1 MDTSFA
7 LSVAEGPHIEPVYI
21 PLTANRGTNQVTRMA
36 ARPESDG
43 TDTWLVNL
51 PPTRRQIRIALF
63 IALALLVGLGATA
76 PFADAPLP
84 RIDAFIPAVEIAVII
99 TDFITA
105 TLLFSQY
112 RIYHSRALLA
122 LASGYLFTALIIIP
136 HVMTF
141 PGVFSPTGLLGA
153 GLQSTAWL
161 YIVWHIGFP
170 IALLI
175 YACLTDEKSTEPS
188 TEAPTAFAVRW
199 SVATVVGLV
208 CGLTWL
214 ATSGQGVLPRVFL
227 DATHIAPLSHY
238 LIAFE
243 VVICVVALALL
254 WRKKR
259 SVLNQWLMVVA
270 LAFVSEL
277 IINGL
282 LISARFTL
290 GWYVSRLFSIVTS
303 TIVLVVLL
311 EETTRLYG
319 RLARSNAMLLREQNN
334 RLMTLDALASSISH
348 EVRQPLAGIVGGGG
362 ALLRYIGGT
371 PPKLD
376 KARAVAEGIVAAGH
390 RASQILDD
398 VRNLFGTAGLQ
409 QSPID
414 MNDLAVKALH
424 ALDSDLKGHN
434 VTTRVELA
442 SQLPA
447 IMGHNGQLEEV
458 IVNLIQNAID
468 AMDSTDTDRRVLQ
481 VRTEHNGDAVSV
493 EIEDTGP
500 GIDPKKSDN
509 VFDVFFTTKPHGM
522 GLGLAICRMIVE
534 RHEGR
539 LVVSSA
545 NPHGAIFRIMLPQMK
560 SPQ

>member
-1 MDTSFA
+1 
-7 LSVAEGPHIEPVYI
+7 
-21 PLTANRGTNQVTRMA
+21 MA
-36 ARPESDG
+36 ARPDSDG

-51 PPTRRQIRIALF
+51 PPTRRQTRIALF
-63 IALALLVGLGATA
+63 VAVALLVGLGATA

-84 RIDAFIPAVEIAVII
+84 RVDAFIPAIEIAVII

-105 TLLFSQY
+105 ALLFSQY

-122 LASGYLFTALIIIP
+122 LASGYLVTALIIIP
-136 HVMTF
+136 HVLTF
-141 PGVFSPTGLLGA
+141 PGAFSPTGLLGA

-161 YIVWHIGFP
+161 YIFWHLGFP
-170 IALLI
+170 VALLI
-175 YACLTDEKSTEPS
+175 YACLRDEKPTEH

-199 SVATVVGLV
+199 SVVIVVSLV

-214 ATSGQGVLPRVFL
+214 VTAGERFLPRVFL
-227 DATHIAPLSHY
+227 DTTHIAPLSHY
-238 LIAFE
+238 LVAFE
-243 VVICVVALALL
+243 VLICVVALALL

-270 LAFVSEL
+270 LALVSEL

-282 LISARFTL
+282 LINARFTL

-334 RLMTLDALASSISH
+334 RLMTLEALAASISH
-348 EVRQPLAGIVGGGG
+348 EVRQPLTAIVGSGS
-362 ALLRYIGGT
+362 ALLRYLKGT
-371 PPKLD
+371 PPKPD
-376 KARAVAEGIVAAGH
+376 KALSTAEGMIAAGR

-398 VRNLFGTAGLQ
+398 IRNLFGTAERA
-409 QSPID
+409 QSPVD
-414 MNDLAVKALH
+414 VNDLVVSSLRT
-424 ALDSDLKGHN
+424 LDSELKKHN
-434 VTTRVELA
+434 ITARVELKTT
-442 SQLPA
+442 LPPV
-447 IMGHNGQLEEV
+447 IGNIGQLQEV

-468 AMDSTDTDRRVLQ
+468 AMDAVDDDRRVLQ
-481 VRTEHNGDAVSV
+481 VRTEHNGGDAISV

-500 GIDPKKSDN
+500 GIDPKKSADI
-509 VFDVFFTTKPHGM
+509 FEAFFTTKPHGM
-522 GLGLAICRMIVE
+522 GLGLAICRMIIE
-534 RHEGR
+534 RHQGQ
-539 LVVSSA
+539 LSVSSA
-545 NPHGAIFRIMLPQMK
+545 NPHGAVCRIKLPQMK

>member
-1 MDTSFA
+1 
-7 LSVAEGPHIEPVYI
+7 
-21 PLTANRGTNQVTRMA
+21 MA

-43 TDTWLVNL
+43 TETWLVNL

-63 IALALLVGLGATA
+63 VAVALLVGLGATT

-84 RIDAFIPAVEIAVII
+84 RVDAFIPAIEIAVII

-112 RIYHSRALLA
+112 RIYHSPALLA

-136 HVMTF
+136 HVLTF
-141 PGVFSPTGLLGA
+141 PGVFSPTGLFGA

-161 YIVWHIGFP
+161 YVFWHAGFP

-175 YACLTDEKSTEPS
+175 YACLRDEKPTEPS
-188 TEAPTAFAVRW
+188 TEVPTAFAVRW
-199 SVATVVGLV
+199 SVGIVVSFV

-214 ATSGQGVLPRVFL
+214 VTAGERFLPRVFL

-243 VVICVVALALL
+243 VLICVVALALL

-270 LAFVSEL
+270 LAFISEL

-319 RLARSNAMLLREQNN
+319 RLARSNALLLREQSN
-334 RLMTLDALASSISH
+334 RLMTLEALASSISH
-348 EVRQPLAGIVGGGG
+348 EVRQPLMAIVAGGG
-362 ALLRYIGGT
+362 ALLRYVGGT

-376 KARAVAEGIVAAGH
+376 KVRAAGEGIVAAGH

-398 VRNLFGTAGLQ
+398 IRNLFGTAELR

-424 ALDSDLKGHN
+424 TLDSELKSHN
-434 VTTRVELA
+434 VTARIRLA
-442 SQLPA
+442 SQLPP
-447 IMGHNGQLEEV
+447 IMGHNGQLQEV
-458 IVNLIQNAID
+458 IVNLIQNAVD

-481 VRTEHNGDAVSV
+481 VRTEHNGDEVSV

-500 GIDPKKSDN
+500 GIDTKKSDN
-509 VFDVFFTTKPHGM
+509 IFIFDVFFTTKPHGM

-545 NPHGAIFRIMLPQMK
+545 NPHGAIFRIMLPQIS

>member
-1 MDTSFA
+1 M
-7 LSVAEGPHIEPVYI
+7 I
-21 PLTANRGTNQVTRMA
+21 
-36 ARPESDG
+36 ARPQSNSAESG
-43 TDTWLVNL
+43 DTWLVNL
-51 PPTRRQIRIALF
+51 PPTRRQTRIALF
-63 IALALLVGLGATA
+63 VAVALLVGLGATA
-76 PFADAPLP
+76 PFADALLP
-84 RIDAFIPAVEIAVII
+84 RIDALIPALEIAVII

-105 TLLFSQY
+105 ALLFSQY

-136 HVMTF
+136 HVLTF
-141 PGVFSPTGLLGA
+141 PGAFSPTGLLGA

-161 YIVWHIGFP
+161 YIFWHVGFP

-175 YACLTDEKSTEPS
+175 YACLSGEKPTEPS

-199 SVATVVGLV
+199 SVVIVVSLV
-208 CGLTWL
+208 CGLTWIGT
-214 ATSGQGVLPRVFL
+214 AGEGFLPRVFL
-227 DATHIAPLSHY
+227 DTTHIAPLSHY

-243 VVICVVALALL
+243 VLICVVALALL

-334 RLMTLDALASSISH
+334 RLMTLEALAASISH
-348 EVRQPLAGIVGGGG
+348 EVRQPLTGITLSGR
-362 ALLRYIGGT
+362 ALLRYLKGT

-376 KARAVAEGIVAAGH
+376 KALSTAEGIIAAGH

-398 VRNLFGTAGLQ
+398 IRNLFGTAERA
-409 QSPID
+409 QSPVD
-414 MNDLAVKALH
+414 VNDLVVSSLR
-424 ALDSDLKGHN
+424 ALDSELKKHN
-434 VTTRVELA
+434 ITARVELKTK
-442 SQLPA
+442 LPPVT
-447 IMGHNGQLEEV
+447 GNSGQLQEV

-468 AMDSTDTDRRVLQ
+468 AMDAVDDDRRVLQ
-481 VRTEHNGDAVSV
+481 VRTEHNGGDAISI

-500 GIDPKKSDN
+500 GIDPKKSADI
-509 VFDVFFTTKPHGM
+509 FEAFFTTKPNGM
-522 GLGLAICRMIVE
+522 GLGLAICRMIIE
-534 RHEGR
+534 RHQGQ
-539 LVVSSA
+539 LSVSSV
-545 NPHGAIFRIMLPQMK
+545 NPHGAVCRIKLPQIK
-560 SPQ
+560 LPY

>member
-1 MDTSFA
+1 
-7 LSVAEGPHIEPVYI
+7 
-21 PLTANRGTNQVTRMA
+21 MA
-36 ARPESDG
+36 ARPETDG

-51 PPTRRQIRIALF
+51 PPTRRQNRITLF
-63 IALALLVGLGATA
+63 VAVALLVGLGATA

-84 RIDAFIPAVEIAVII
+84 RIDAFIPAIEIAVII
-99 TDFITA
+99 TDLITA
-105 TLLFSQY
+105 ALLFSQY

-136 HVMTF
+136 HVLTF
-141 PGVFSPTGLLGA
+141 PGAFSPTGLLGA

-161 YIVWHIGFP
+161 YIFWHVGFP

-175 YACLTDEKSTEPS
+175 YACLSDEKSTETSAETP
-188 TEAPTAFAVRW
+188 AAFAVRW
-199 SVATVVGLV
+199 SVVIVVGLV

-214 ATSGQGVLPRVFL
+214 VTAGEGFLPRVFL
-227 DATHIAPLSHY
+227 DATHVAPLTRY

-243 VVICVVALALL
+243 VLICVVALALL

-282 LISARFTL
+282 LIGARFTL

-334 RLMTLDALASSISH
+334 KLMNLEALAASISH
-348 EVRQPLAGIVGGGG
+348 EVRQPLAGIVASGG
-362 ALLRYIGGT
+362 ALLRFLGGT

-376 KARAVAEGIVAAGH
+376 NARAAAEGIVAAGH

-398 VRNLFGTAGLQ
+398 IRNLFGIAELR

-414 MNDLAVKALH
+414 MNDLVVSSLRT
-424 ALDSDLKGHN
+424 LDSELKKHN
-434 VTTRVELA
+434 ITARVELKTT
-442 SQLPA
+442 LPPV
-447 IMGHNGQLEEV
+447 IGNTGQLQEV

-468 AMDSTDTDRRVLQ
+468 AMDAVDDDRRVLQ
-481 VRTEHNGDAVSV
+481 VRTEHNGDEVSV

-500 GIDPKKSDN
+500 GIDTKKSDN
-509 VFDVFFTTKPHGM
+509 IFDVFFTTKPHGM

-545 NPHGAIFRIMLPQMK
+545 NPHGAIFRIMLPQMS

>member
-1 MDTSFA
+1 M
-7 LSVAEGPHIEPVYI
+7 
-21 PLTANRGTNQVTRMA
+21 TAY
-36 ARPESDG
+36 PKSDG

-51 PPTRRQIRIALF
+51 PPTRRQTRIAF
-63 IALALLVGLGATA
+63 FVAVALLVGLGATA
-76 PFADAPLP
+76 PFADAALP
-84 RIDAFIPAVEIAVII
+84 RIDAFIPAIEIAVII

-105 TLLFSQY
+105 ALLFSQY

-122 LASGYLFTALIIIP
+122 LASGYLFTALIVIP
-136 HVMTF
+136 HVLTF
-141 PGVFSPTGLLGA
+141 PGAFFPTGLLGA
-153 GLQSTAWL
+153 GLQSTGWL
-161 YIVWHIGFP
+161 YIFWHVGFP
-170 IALLI
+170 FALLI
-175 YACLTDEKSTEPS
+175 YACLRDEKPTEPS

-199 SVATVVGLV
+199 SVAIVVGSV

-214 ATSGQGVLPRVFL
+214 ATAGEGFLPRVFL
-227 DATHIAPLSHY
+227 DATHLAPLSHY

-243 VVICVVALALL
+243 VLISVIALAML

-270 LAFVSEL
+270 LAFISEL

-290 GWYVSRLFSIVTS
+290 GFYVSRLFSVVTS

-319 RLARSNAMLLREQNN
+319 RLTRSNAMLLHEQNN
-334 RLMTLDALASSISH
+334 QLMTLEALASSISH
-348 EVRQPLAGIVGGGG
+348 EVRQPLTGIVASGS
-362 ALLRYIGGT
+362 ALLRFLGGT

-376 KARAVAEGIVAAGH
+376 KVGSAAEGMIAAAH

-398 VRNLFGTAGLQ
+398 IRNLFGTAGLR
-409 QSPID
+409 QSPVH
-414 MNDLAVKALH
+414 MNDLALKALH
-424 ALDSDLKGHN
+424 ALDSELKSHN
-434 VTTRVELA
+434 VTTRIELA
-442 SQLPA
+442 SQLPP
-447 IMGHNGQLEEV
+447 IMGHDGQLQEV
-458 IVNLIQNAID
+458 IVNLIQNAVD
-468 AMDSTDTDRRVLQ
+468 AMDSTDTDRRALQ
-481 VRTEHNGDAVSV
+481 VRTEHNGDAISV

-509 VFDVFFTTKPHGM
+509 IFDAFFTTKPHGM

-534 RHEGR
+534 RHEGQ
-539 LVVSSA
+539 LGVSSA

>member
-1 MDTSFA
+1 
-7 LSVAEGPHIEPVYI
+7 
-21 PLTANRGTNQVTRMA
+21 MA
-36 ARPESDG
+36 ARPQSDG

-51 PPTRRQIRIALF
+51 PPTRRQTRIALF
-63 IALALLVGLGATA
+63 VGVALLVGLGVTA
-76 PFADAPLP
+76 PFADAPLS
-84 RIDAFIPAVEIAVII
+84 RIDAFIPATEIAVII

-105 TLLFSQY
+105 ALLFSQY

-136 HVMTF
+136 HVLTF
-141 PGVFSPTGLLGA
+141 PGAFFPTGLLGA

-161 YIVWHIGFP
+161 YVFWHVGFP

-175 YACLTDEKSTEPS
+175 YACLRDEKPTEPS

-199 SVATVVGLV
+199 SVVIVVSLV
-208 CGLTWL
+208 FGLTWL
-214 ATSGQGVLPRVFL
+214 VTAGEGFLPRVFL

-243 VVICVVALALL
+243 VLICVVALALL
-254 WRKKR
+254 WRKKL

-319 RLARSNAMLLREQNN
+319 RLARSNAMLVREQNN
-334 RLMTLDALASSISH
+334 RLMTLEALASSISH
-348 EVRQPLAGIVGGGG
+348 EVRQPLTAIVGGGG
-362 ALLRYIGGT
+362 ALLRYLGGT

-376 KARAVAEGIVAAGH
+376 KARSAAQGIIAAGH

-398 VRNLFGTAGLQ
+398 IRNLFGTAERAA

-424 ALDSDLKGHN
+424 ALDSELRSHK
-434 VTTRVELA
+434 VTTQIQLA
-442 SQLPA
+442 SQLPP
-447 IMGHNGQLEEV
+447 IMGHCGQLQEV
-458 IVNLIQNAID
+458 LVNLIQNAID
-468 AMDSTDTDRRVLQ
+468 AMASSDDGRRILQ
-481 VRTEHNGDAVSV
+481 VRTEHNDDAISV
-493 EIEDTGP
+493 DIVDTGP
-500 GIDPKKSDN
+500 GIDSKKSDN
-509 VFDVFFTTKPHGM
+509 IFDAFFTTKPNGM
-522 GLGLAICRMIVE
+522 GLGLAICRIIVE

-545 NPHGAIFRIMLPQMK
+545 SPHGAVFRIMLPQMK
-560 SPQ
+560 SANPAELGRE

>member
-1 MDTSFA
+1 MTSH
-7 LSVAEGPHIEPVYI
+7 S
-21 PLTANRGTNQVTRMA
+21 
-36 ARPESDG
+36 ESDG

-51 PPTRRQIRIALF
+51 PPTRRQTRIALF
-63 IALALLVGLGATA
+63 VALALLVGLGATA

-84 RIDAFIPAVEIAVII
+84 RIDVFIPAIEITVII

-105 TLLFSQY
+105 VLLFSQY

-136 HVMTF
+136 HVLTF
-141 PGVFSPTGLLGA
+141 PGAFSPTGLLGA
-153 GLQSTAWL
+153 GIQSTAWL
-161 YIVWHIGFP
+161 YIFWHVGFP

-175 YACLTDEKSTEPS
+175 YACLTDGKPTDPS
-188 TEAPTAFAVRW
+188 AHAPTAFAVRW
-199 SVATVVGLV
+199 SVSIVVSLV

-214 ATSGQGVLPRVFL
+214 VTAGERFLPRVFL

-238 LIAFE
+238 LIALE
-243 VVICVVALALL
+243 VLICVVALALL
-254 WRKKR
+254 WRKKP

-303 TIVLVVLL
+303 TIVLVILL

-319 RLARSNAMLLREQNN
+319 RLARLNTMLLREQNN
-334 RLMTLDALASSISH
+334 KLMNFDALTASISH
-348 EVRQPLAGIVGGGG
+348 EVRQPLTRIVAGGS
-362 ALLRYIGGT
+362 ALLRFLGGT

-376 KARAVAEGIVAAGH
+376 KARSAAEGMIAAAH

-398 VRNLFGTAGLQ
+398 VRNLFGTAERAQ
-409 QSPID
+409 EPVD
-414 MNDLAVKALH
+414 VNDLVVIALR
-424 ALDSDLKGHN
+424 ALDSEFKTN
-434 VTTRVELA
+434 NITTRIHLA
-442 SQLPA
+442 SKLPP
-447 IMGHNGQLEEV
+447 IVGHGGQLREV
-458 IVNLIQNAID
+458 IVNLIQNAVD
-468 AMDSTDTDRRVLQ
+468 AMDSADNDRRVLH
-481 VRTEHNGDAVSV
+481 VRTEHNGDAISV

-500 GIDPKKSDN
+500 GIHPKKSEN
-509 VFDVFFTTKPHGM
+509 IFDAFFTTKPHGM

-539 LVVSSA
+539 LAVSSA
-545 NPHGAIFRIMLPQMK
+545 IPHGAIFRICCLPKADNERNAKINLIAQK
-560 SPQ
+560 VVVCNHLSGARGFTRKF

>member
-1 MDTSFA
+1 M
-7 LSVAEGPHIEPVYI
+7 P
-21 PLTANRGTNQVTRMA
+21 

-51 PPTRRQIRIALF
+51 PPTPRQSRIALF
-63 IALALLVGLGATA
+63 VAVALLIGLGATA

-84 RIDAFIPAVEIAVII
+84 RIDALIPAIEIAVII

-105 TLLFSQY
+105 ALLFSQY
-112 RIYHSRALLA
+112 RIYLSRALLA

-136 HVMTF
+136 HVLTF
-141 PGVFSPTGLLGA
+141 PGAFSPTGLLGA

-161 YIVWHIGFP
+161 YIFWHVGFP

-175 YACLTDEKSTEPS
+175 YACLSDEKPTEPS

-199 SVATVVGLV
+199 SVVIVVSLV

-214 ATSGQGVLPRVFL
+214 VTAGEGFLPRVFL

-238 LIAFE
+238 LVAFE
-243 VVICVVALALL
+243 ALICVVALALL

-270 LAFVSEL
+270 LAFISEL
-277 IINGL
+277 VINGL

-319 RLARSNAMLLREQNN
+319 RLARSNAMLQREQNN
-334 RLMTLDALASSISH
+334 KLMNLGALAASISH
-348 EVRQPLAGIVGGGG
+348 EVRQPLTAIVGGGS
-362 ALLRYIGGT
+362 ALLRYLKGT

-376 KARAVAEGIVAAGH
+376 KALSTAEGMIAAGH
-390 RASQILDD
+390 RASQMLDD
-398 VRNLFGTAGLQ
+398 IRNLFGTAERA
-409 QSPID
+409 QSPVD
-414 MNDLAVKALH
+414 VNDLVVSSLRT
-424 ALDSDLKGHN
+424 LDSELKKHN
-434 VTTRVELA
+434 ITARVELKTK
-442 SQLPA
+442 LPPV
-447 IMGHNGQLEEV
+447 IGNSGQLQEV

-468 AMDSTDTDRRVLQ
+468 AMDPVDNDRRVLQ
-481 VRTEHNGDAVSV
+481 VRTEHNGGDVISV

-509 VFDVFFTTKPHGM
+509 IFDVFFTTKPHGM